1 MHKVRGDGVAG
12 IKRRR
17 RDVSSGGVRN
27 FVMTSGHGRLK
38 EDIESST
45 WRQRAN
51 HARLEQTSGVDLQSR
66 PMEQTSR
73 ADLQSR
79 PLKLTSGA
87 NLSARQVIAVLLDG
101 YGILVLSE

>member
-1 MHKVRGDGVAG
+1 PHNQLLLIPKID
-12 IKRRR
+12 
-17 RDVSSGGVRN
+17 
-27 FVMTSGHGRLK
+27 
-38 EDIESST
+38 
-45 WRQRAN
+45 RAN

-87 NLSARQVIAVLLDG
+87 NLRHGYAVSSLMDTA
-101 YGILVLSE
+101 YWLSE